1 MDEVEYFICLFPNLW
16 VLRVSGN
23 PFWGGGGQGGQAHFE
38 EAASSLPQDTEAT
51 LFRVKNTHSAN
62 LFLTD

>member
-1 MDEVEYFICLFPNLW
+1 M
-16 VLRVSGN
+16 SG
-23 PFWGGGGQGGQAHFE
+23 GRLSDGQAHFE
-38 EAASSLPQDTEAT
+38 EAASSLPQDTGAT